1 MRCAL
6 LVARREFA
14 EIAKT
19 RGFWIGMLGLPVLV
33 LLSMQ
38 GLLWLERKATPV
50 RYFVLLDRSGGL
62 GPAVRT
68 ALDRYRATRKSGPLR
83 PVPQRRLLNLRV
95 FFITIKITDERHP
108 RTPEPQ
114 KHLRADHSVHRF
126 VCFPVYTHIGSSPL
140 LAKRFIRRNLPGA
153 SCLAGAVHVA
163 QLI

>member
-126 VCFPVYTHIGSSPL
+126 VRPLAAGLCQGGQHRTQYSRRQNIPTQRPSSP
-140 LAKRFIRRNLPGA
+140 AA
-153 SCLAGAVHVA
+153 A
-163 QLI
+163 